1 MVACI
6 PTLENEQRLW
16 QQGYLR
22 VAGVDEVGRG
32 ALAGPVMAGAVIVPA
47 GAPQDGI
54 WSRVRDSKLLT
65 TAQREEMAQEI
76 AESALAWGVGAAGA
90 DEIDAMGIAAA
101 TRVAMTRAIANLQA
115 SADYLLI
122 DWVRLGAINIAQES
136 HTKADARI
144 VSVAAASI
152 LAKVTRDHWMCE
164 QSCHFAD
171 YEFASNKGY
180 GTAAHLAAI
189 TRLGGCPLHRMSF
202 APFRAG
208 LFVK

>member
-1 MVACI
+1 MPPTI

-16 QQGYLR
+16 QQGYVR

-32 ALAGPVMAGAVIVPA
+32 ALAGPVMAGAVILPA
-47 GAPQDGI
+47 GAPLEGI

-65 TAQREEMAQEI
+65 AAQREEMAQEV
-76 AESALAWGVGAAGA
+76 AESALAWGVGAAEVC
-90 DEIDAMGIAAA
+90 EIDALGIAAA
-101 TRVAMTRAIANLQA
+101 TRVAMTRAITSLQA
-115 SADYLLI
+115 CADYLLI
-122 DWVRLGAINIAQES
+122 DWVRLSAVNIAQES

-152 LAKVTRDHWMCE
+152 LAKVTRDRWMCE
-164 QSCHFAD
+164 QSRHFAD

-202 APFRAG
+202 APFRVR
-208 LFVK
+208 LIQ